1 MRQKSAACAYPAIIG
16 ALDSRSMRVVLGEW
30 EASAE
35 RGRVREGSDGDNS
48 TSNDLRE
55 G

>member
-1 MRQKSAACAYPAIIG
+1 
-16 ALDSRSMRVVLGEW
+16 MRVVLGEW